1 MKSIDVISML
11 GYENRAKN
19 QTVNEKYSFVGAEK
33 QKLFFGEDKLSLDL
47 CYRLNLQFQLQLDRI
62 QPD

>member
-11 GYENRAKN
+11 GYENRTKN

-33 QKLFFGEDKLSLDL
+33 QNYFSEKIS
-47 CYRLNLQFQLQLDRI
+47 
-62 QPD
+62 

>member
-1 MKSIDVISML
+1 ML

-33 QKLFFGEDKLSLDL
+33 QNYFSEKIS
-47 CYRLNLQFQLQLDRI
+47 
-62 QPD
+62 